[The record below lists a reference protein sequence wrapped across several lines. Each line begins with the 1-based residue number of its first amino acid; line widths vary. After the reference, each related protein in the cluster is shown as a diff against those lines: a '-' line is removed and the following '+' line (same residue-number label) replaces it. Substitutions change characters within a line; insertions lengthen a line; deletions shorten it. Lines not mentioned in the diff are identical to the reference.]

1 MNDEGDEERE
11 RSEREERRGGVC
23 MDVDVCV
30 KDEGDVFLATG
41 TKQRKQER
49 NECCPSSQIYIRF
62 WYTTGMWYAMRYTF
76 YRFLCES
83 PVISD

>member
-30 KDEGDVFLATG
+30 KACEG
-41 TKQRKQER
+41 
-49 NECCPSSQIYIRF
+49 
-62 WYTTGMWYAMRYTF
+62 
-76 YRFLCES
+76 
-83 PVISD
+83 

>member
-30 KDEGDVFLATG
+30 KDDGDVFLATG

-49 NECCPSSQIYIRF
+49 NECCPSTDVVKFIYAFGIPVVC
-62 WYTTGMWYAMRYTF
+62 GMPCGIPFIAFYASR
-76 YRFLCES
+76 
-83 PVISD
+83 P